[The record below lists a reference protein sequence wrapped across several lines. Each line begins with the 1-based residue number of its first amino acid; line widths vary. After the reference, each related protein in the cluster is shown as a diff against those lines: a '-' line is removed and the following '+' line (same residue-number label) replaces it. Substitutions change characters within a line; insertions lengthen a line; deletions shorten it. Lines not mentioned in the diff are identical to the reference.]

1 MAHIFT
7 VLGVLNLFL
16 AAAMVVP
23 GVVALLHGE
32 RWWVFGVAVL
42 ITAVAGFLMFFP
54 AVKYRGRDIARR
66 DAFLIVALGWI
77 DASLFGALPFLL
89 SPHFGVVDA
98 LFETVSGFTT
108 TGASILERIEDLPRG
123 ILFWRSM
130 TQWLGGMGII
140 LFSIAILPFLGVG
153 GMQLFKAEV
162 PGPTVE
168 KLQPRIAQTAKILW
182 QTYLLISALETALLV
197 LGGMSLYDA
206 VCHTFTTMA
215 TGGFSTRTASV
226 GFYGPY
232 HRMVILLFM
241 IIAGSNF
248 ALHWRLLRGEWRGYL
263 RDREFRFYI
272 AMLSG
277 STLIIA
283 LDLLLS
289 LGGEALVRLEEAAF
303 QAVSIMTTTG
313 YATADF
319 GSWPPLSQMLLFF
332 LMFVGGCAGSTGGAI
347 KCIRVLVLMR
357 YVRQELRRLLRPKAV
372 TAIKFGEQS
381 LQPGVVQGVL
391 GMVILYIGIFVA
403 ASLIMGALGLD
414 FLTGV
419 SAVAASLG
427 NVGPGLAK
435 VGPAANYAFLHPLAK
450 VVLLIC
456 MIAGRLEI
464 YTLIILIFPEFWRK

>member
-7 VLGVLNLFL
+7 VLGVLNLSL

-54 AVKYRGRDIARR
+54 AVKQRGRDIARR

-98 LFETVSGFTT
+98 FFETVSGFTT
-108 TGASILERIEDLPRG
+108 TGASILERIEDIPRG

-277 STLIIA
+277 STLAIA

-289 LGGEALVRLEEAAF
+289 LGGEVLVRLEEAAF

-391 GMVILYIGIFVA
+391 GMVILYIGIFIV

-414 FLTGV
+414 LLTGV
-419 SAVAASLG
+419 SAVASSLG